1 MVMTEEYKAF
11 RRGNT
16 GAIDRFAY
24 ECTDLITA
32 TVSAME
38 HAGYNIDAR
47 QQLQLKVNQSNAKRD
62 VGRWFK

>member
-16 GAIDRFAY
+16 RAIDRFAY

-32 TVSAME
+32 TVSTME
-38 HAGYNIDAR
+38 HAGYDIDAR
-47 QQLQLKVNQSNAKRD
+47 RKLQHTVNQSNAKRD
-62 VGRWFK
+62 GGRWFK

>member
-1 MVMTEEYKAF
+1 MTIEEYKAF
-11 RRGNT
+11 RRSDT

-38 HAGYNIDAR
+38 HAGYDIDAR
-47 QQLQLKVNQSNAKRD
+47 RRLQNTVNQSNAKRD
-62 VGRWFK
+62 GGRRFR